1 MANYVTRRTIRASLT
16 YTINRLDSSSIQNI
30 IFGVLASF
38 IALATLVVAYLQYKR
53 SASREHPAAT
63 VEQERSVTTSND
75 ELPFDELRPRSAA
88 SDDSALP
95 PATADP

>member
-63 VEQERSVTTSND
+63 VEQERSVTTSNGIST
-75 ELPFDELRPRSAA
+75 FTSI
-88 SDDSALP
+88 S
-95 PATADP
+95 